1 MRSALATL
9 VSLLLTVAAHAA
21 IIEVEG
27 PQDSLDGPP
36 LINHCTLRKAII
48 NANTDSA
55 AYPQCPAGNGLDT
68 IVFLSPMT
76 ISLTKA
82 GINEDDALTGDLDIT
97 DSLII
102 TGNDGGTTIDGTA
115 LDRIFHINPHNAA
128 GITVTLNNLNLRN
141 GNGLGGGGAILS
153 NNAALILNG
162 VTISGSNA
170 DQGDGGAVWTT
181 NGGTLTMTNSTIS
194 GNHAS
199 FHAGAMV
206 LEGTTTI
213 TNSTIAGN
221 ASDTGLC
228 GGLRNLGLCTLR
240 STIVAANTNT
250 SPTDFI
256 PNLDGTYVSAGYNV
270 IGDLGAQ
277 PDNPTIAPTTGDQFG
292 VTNAQ
297 LNIGP
302 LQDNGG
308 PTPTRALLAGSVAI
322 DHGHSS
328 GSTTDQRGLTRPC
341 DLASVANATGGDG
354 SDAGAFEFQ
363 GACAAT
369 NHDPV
374 ANDDAASV
382 AEDSGANPIDV
393 LSNDSDSDG
402 DTLTIT
408 AVTQGAHGSVVNN
421 GTNVTYAPAPNFNGG
436 DSFTYTIDDGHGGA
450 PATATVSVT
459 VTPVNDPPVATPDSY
474 TMNQDTTLTV
484 AAPGALANDNDIDG
498 DPLNAV
504 LVTSPAHGTLTPLAA
519 DGSISYTPNPG
530 FVGTDSF
537 TYKANDGHADS
548 NVVTVTIHVLDT
560 QPPTITASV
569 GTSLLWPPN
578 HSLVNVGFALSV
590 SDNGGGAVI
599 TSVEV
604 RSDED
609 DVTSGGGEQSPDAK
623 DIAPGTLR
631 LRAERDGSSDG
642 RVYVIRVTSTDAS
655 SNTAHRCVTVVVPK
669 SQSGADIASVN
680 AQASA
685 AQAACT
691 AAFVV
696 GDGPVVGPKQ

>member
-55 AYPQCPAGNGLDT
+55 AYPQCPAGSGLDT

-82 GINEDDALTGDLDIT
+82 GINEEDALTGDLDIT

-102 TGNDGGTTIDGTA
+102 TGIDGGTTIDGA
-115 LDRIFHINPHNAA
+115 GLDRIFHINPHNAA

-141 GNGLGGGGAILS
+141 GRGLGGGGAILS
-153 NNAALILNG
+153 NNATLIMNG
-162 VTISGSNA
+162 VTISGSFA

-206 LEGTTTI
+206 FEGTTTI
-213 TNSTIAGN
+213 TNSTITGN
-221 ASDTGLC
+221 SSDTGLC
-228 GGLRNLGLCTLR
+228 GGLRNLGVCTLR
-240 STIVAANTNT
+240 SSIVAENTNT
-250 SPTDFI
+250 SPSNFI
-256 PNLDGTYVSAGYNV
+256 PNLDGTYISTGYNV

-277 PDNPTIAPTTGDQFG
+277 PGNPVIAATTGDQFG

-308 PTPTRALLAGSVAI
+308 PTPTRALLTGSVAI
-322 DHGHSS
+322 DKGHSS

-354 SDAGAFEFQ
+354 SDAGAFEVQ
-363 GACAAT
+363 GACAGT

-382 AEDSGANPIDV
+382 AEDSGANPIAV
-393 LSNDSDSDG
+393 LTNDTDADG

-408 AVTQGAHGSVVNN
+408 AVTQGTNGSVVNN
-421 GTNVTYAPAPNFNGG
+421 GTDVTYAPAPNFNGS
-436 DSFTYTIDDGHGGA
+436 DSFTYTIDDGNGA
-450 PATATVSVT
+450 TATATVSVT
-459 VTPVNDPPVATPDSY
+459 VTPVNDPPVAAPNSY
-474 TMNQDTTLTV
+474 SMNQDTTLTV
-484 AAPGALANDNDIDG
+484 AAPGVLGNDSDIDG
-498 DPLNAV
+498 DTLSAV
-504 LVTSPAHGTLTPLAA
+504 LVSSPAHGTPTPLAA

-530 FVGTDSF
+530 FAGFDSF

-560 QPPTITASV
+560 QPPDITASV
-569 GTSLLWPPN
+569 GTSQLWPPN
-578 HSLVNVGFALSV
+578 HSLIDVGFALSV
-590 SDNGGGAVI
+590 SDNGGGAVT

-609 DVTSGGGEQSPDAK
+609 DVTSADGDQSPDAK

-631 LRAERDGSSDG
+631 LRAERNATSDG
-642 RVYVIRVTSTDAS
+642 RVYVIRVTSTDGS

-669 SQSGADIASVN
+669 SLSAADVANVN
-680 AQASA
+680 AQAAA

-696 GDGPVVGPKQ
+696 GDGPVIGPKQ